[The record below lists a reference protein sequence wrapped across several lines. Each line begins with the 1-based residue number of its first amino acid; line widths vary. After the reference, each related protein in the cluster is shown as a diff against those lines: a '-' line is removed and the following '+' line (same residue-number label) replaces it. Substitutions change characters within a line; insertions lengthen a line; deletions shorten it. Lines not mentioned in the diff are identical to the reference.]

1 MYSTRKS
8 ECFSKSRNFTQKKTL
23 GIPFSW
29 NSNGNEIPQ
38 RVDAMKKNKH
48 DPFIILT
55 FIHEQ
60 LDDLDW
66 KLNLKNLN
74 FSPVRLTV
82 MQH

>member
-1 MYSTRKS
+1 MFFQVSEFYS
-8 ECFSKSRNFTQKKTL
+8 EKTL
-23 GIPFSW
+23 GILFSW